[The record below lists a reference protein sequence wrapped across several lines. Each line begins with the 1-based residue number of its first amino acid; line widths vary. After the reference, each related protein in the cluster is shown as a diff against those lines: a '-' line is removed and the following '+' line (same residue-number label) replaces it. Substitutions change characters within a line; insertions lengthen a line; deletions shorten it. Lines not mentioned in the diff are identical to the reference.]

1 MSHPKSNHE
10 RAGQAGW
17 GLPRRIRTIG
27 LAIALVGVA
36 LGGYTAG
43 TGQAVAGAA
52 SPTEIHLF
60 QKETTLTFY
69 DASDAVI
76 QGYPPVGGHV
86 KEDDVDYV
94 GDHLHH
100 AKQWTVTDHQYCT
113 VVSAPATAECSVEFA
128 VGGSLIYADD
138 FTLDLASSSN
148 SETLAIDGG
157 TGHFAGYSGTYSSTT
172 VGNSNNSDVVLSL
185 HK

>member
-1 MSHPKSNHE
+1 
-10 RAGQAGW
+10 
-17 GLPRRIRTIG
+17 
-27 LAIALVGVA
+27 
-36 LGGYTAG
+36 
-43 TGQAVAGAA
+43 
-52 SPTEIHLF
+52 
-60 QKETTLTFY
+60 
-69 DASDAVI
+69 
-76 QGYPPVGGHV
+76 
-86 KEDDVDYV
+86 
-94 GDHLHH
+94 
-100 AKQWTVTDHQYCT
+100 
-113 VVSAPATAECSVEFA
+113 VEFA